1 MQIELNIQAN
11 NETAGDDDEWESSF
25 VTETEC
31 MRRIATKKKQYFRHD
46 CLRVSRF
53 ATSWAQIS
61 HCYCIVHNDIINEW
75 TFNIATASSVFGCAQ
90 NTIWT

>member
-11 NETAGDDDEWESSF
+11 NETAGDDDEWESSY

-31 MRRIATKKKQYFRHD
+31 MRRIAKKKQYFRHD

-53 ATSWAQIS
+53 ATS
-61 HCYCIVHNDIINEW
+61 
-75 TFNIATASSVFGCAQ
+75 
-90 NTIWT
+90 